1 MELYK
6 FEKQKEYNDVDTG
19 NEDKEKKRK
28 NSEYYDLGK
37 EVSEEKETELILFEK
52 FPVAD
57 IISLR
62 SDSKSKN
69 IVNISVRKQ
78 KEKEIEIEIEKKKGK
93 RPSIHTDQI
102 NIVLDFSSVND
113 SKYIYI

>member
-1 MELYK
+1 MDNK
-6 FEKQKEYNDVDTG
+6 
-19 NEDKEKKRK
+19 
-28 NSEYYDLGK
+28 S
-37 EVSEEKETELILFEK
+37 TELILFEK

-93 RPSIHTDQI
+93 RPSIHTDLI

-113 SKYIYI
+113 SKLFINSFKKIIIEFKRKFK